1 MRAMGCN
8 STNACNM
15 EPSVLDGGGQRRA
28 MTATHS
34 LGARISNFAVSALGE
49 SGAVE
54 SVENGV

>member
-1 MRAMGCN
+1 
-8 STNACNM
+8 M